1 MSDANAVATRLPE
14 FAQHEPL
21 TWFRRAETRFRLR
34 GIKQATTRA
43 DYVLEALPET
53 IFRRIGPWLDQQ
65 PDEIPYDD
73 LKKHLLKEF
82 SPTTSERARR
92 LFLMPS
98 QPIGDRKP
106 SQLWDEICMLSRLPE
121 TDEDSKNKEVDLK
134 KEIWLQTLPS
144 CVRVLLH
151 NTDEKSMD
159 DLSTL
164 ADEIMMSQN
173 AACHDTSR
181 CLPPDVIYVRR
192 TPDVTPVRRTPDVT
206 PVRRTPDVTPVR
218 RTPDVTPVRRTPDV
232 RPVRRTPDVT
242 PVRRT
247 PDVMPRPAETTDDV
261 VPVQRANWY
270 ANHNQFHATLESNGL
285 CSYHNKFGNRARKC
299 ISGCRWF
306 SKNFTSGRF

>member
-1 MSDANAVATRLPE
+1 MSEANAVATRLPE
-14 FAQHEPL
+14 FSQHEPL

-53 IFRRIGPWLDQQ
+53 IFRRIGPWLNQQ

-92 LFLMPS
+92 LLLMPS

-164 ADEIMMSQN
+164 ADEIMMSKN

-181 CLPPDVIYVRR
+181 CLPPDVMYVRR
-192 TPDVTPVRRTPDVT
+192 TPDVMPVRRTPDVTPVRGTPDVTPVRRTPDVT

-218 RTPDVTPVRRTPDV
+218 RTPDVTS
-232 RPVRRTPDVT
+232 VRRTPDVT

-247 PDVMPRPAETTDDV
+247 PDVTPVRRTPVMPRPAETTDDL
-261 VPVQRANWY
+261 VPVQRA
-270 ANHNQFHATLESNGL
+270 
-285 CSYHNKFGNRARKC
+285 
-299 ISGCRWF
+299 
-306 SKNFTSGRF
+306 

>member
-1 MSDANAVATRLPE
+1 
-14 FAQHEPL
+14 
-21 TWFRRAETRFRLR
+21 
-34 GIKQATTRA
+34 
-43 DYVLEALPET
+43 
-53 IFRRIGPWLDQQ
+53 
-65 PDEIPYDD
+65 
-73 LKKHLLKEF
+73 
-82 SPTTSERARR
+82 
-92 LFLMPS
+92 
-98 QPIGDRKP
+98 
-106 SQLWDEICMLSRLPE
+106 
-121 TDEDSKNKEVDLK
+121 
-134 KEIWLQTLPS
+134 
-144 CVRVLLH
+144 
-151 NTDEKSMD
+151 MD

-164 ADEIMMSQN
+164 ADEIMMSKN

-181 CLPPDVIYVRR
+181 CLPPDVMYVRRTPDVMPVRR

-232 RPVRRTPDVT
+232 T

-247 PDVMPRPAETTDDV
+247 PVMPRPAETTDDL
-261 VPVQRANWY
+261 VPVQRANWH

>member
-92 LFLMPS
+92 LLLMPS

-181 CLPPDVIYVRR
+181 CLPPDVMY
-192 TPDVTPVRRTPDVT
+192 
-206 PVRRTPDVTPVR
+206 
-218 RTPDVTPVRRTPDV
+218 VRRTPDV

>member
-1 MSDANAVATRLPE
+1 MSEANAVATRLPE
-14 FAQHEPL
+14 FLQHEPL

-34 GIKQATTRA
+34 GIKQATTKA

-65 PDEIPYDD
+65 PDESPYDD
-73 LKKHLLKEF
+73 LKKHLLREF

-92 LFLMPS
+92 LLLMPS

-106 SQLWDEICMLSRLPE
+106 SQLWDEVCMLSGLPE
-121 TDEDSKNKEVDLK
+121 IDEDSKKHKEIDLK

-144 CVRVLLH
+144 CIRVLMH
-151 NTDEKSMD
+151 NTDEMSMD

-173 AACHDTSR
+173 AARHDTSR
-181 CLPPDVIYVRR
+181 CLPSDVM
-192 TPDVTPVRRTPDVT
+192 
-206 PVRRTPDVTPVR
+206 
-218 RTPDVTPVRRTPDV
+218 
-232 RPVRRTPDVT
+232 

-247 PDVMPRPAETTDDV
+247 PDVMPARRTPDVMPARRTPDAMPFQRAAETNTDDV
-261 VPVQRANWY
+261 TPVQRANWY

-285 CSYHNKFGNRARKC
+285 CSYHNKFGNRAKKC
-299 ISGCRWF
+299 ITDCRWF
-306 SKNFTSGRF
+306 SKNSTSGRF

>member
-1 MSDANAVATRLPE
+1 MSEANAVATRLPE
-14 FAQHEPL
+14 FSQHEPL

-34 GIKQATTRA
+34 GIKQATTKA

-73 LKKHLLKEF
+73 LKKHLLREF

-92 LFLMPS
+92 LLLMPS

-106 SQLWDEICMLSRLPE
+106 SQLWDEVCMLSRLPE
-121 TDEDSKNKEVDLK
+121 IDEDSKKHKEIDLK

-144 CVRVLLH
+144 CVRVLVH
-151 NTDEKSMD
+151 NTDEMSMD

-173 AACHDTSR
+173 AVRHDTSR
-181 CLPPDVIYVRR
+181 CLPPVVM
-192 TPDVTPVRRTPDVT
+192 
-206 PVRRTPDVTPVR
+206 
-218 RTPDVTPVRRTPDV
+218 
-232 RPVRRTPDVT
+232 

-247 PDVMPRPAETTDDV
+247 PDVMPVRRTPDVMPARRTPDVMPARRTPDAMPFQGAAETNTDDV
-261 VPVQRANWY
+261 TPVQRANWY

-285 CSYHNKFGNRARKC
+285 CSYHNKFGNRAKKG
-299 ISGCRWF
+299 ITGCRWF
-306 SKNFTSGRF
+306 SKNSTSGRF

>member
-1 MSDANAVATRLPE
+1 MSKANAVATRLPE
-14 FAQHEPL
+14 FSHHEPL

-34 GIKQATTRA
+34 GIKQATTRT
-43 DYVLEALPET
+43 DYFLEALPET

-92 LFLMPS
+92 LLLMPS
-98 QPIGDRKP
+98 QPIGDRKL
-106 SQLWDEICMLSRLPE
+106 SQLLDEICMLSRLPE
-121 TDEDSKNKEVDLK
+121 TDEDSKNKEVDMK

-144 CVRVLLH
+144 CVRVFLH

-164 ADEIMMSQN
+164 EDEIMMSQN

-181 CLPPDVIYVRR
+181 CLPPDVMY
-192 TPDVTPVRRTPDVT
+192 
-206 PVRRTPDVTPVR
+206 
-218 RTPDVTPVRRTPDV
+218 
-232 RPVRRTPDVT
+232 VRRTPDVT

-247 PDVMPRPAETTDDV
+247 PDVMPRPAETSDDV
-261 VPVQRANWY
+261 ALVQQVNWY

-299 ISGCRWF
+299 ISGCQWF
-306 SKNFTSGRF
+306 SKLSQSVVSRGNPFTTTTSL

>member
-1 MSDANAVATRLPE
+1 MSKANAVATRLPE
-14 FAQHEPL
+14 FSQHEPL

-73 LKKHLLKEF
+73 LKKHLPKEF

-92 LFLMPS
+92 LLLMPS

-181 CLPPDVIYVRR
+181 CLPPDVRPKNSR
-192 TPDVTPVRRTPDVT
+192 CDVCPKNSRC
-206 PVRRTPDVTPVR
+206 
-218 RTPDVTPVRRTPDV
+218 
-232 RPVRRTPDVT
+232 
-242 PVRRT
+242 
-247 PDVMPRPAETTDDV
+247 
-261 VPVQRANWY
+261 
-270 ANHNQFHATLESNGL
+270 HA
-285 CSYHNKFGNRARKC
+285 CP
-299 ISGCRWF
+299 
-306 SKNFTSGRF
+306 KNSRCHACPKNS

>member
-1 MSDANAVATRLPE
+1 MSEANAVATRLPE
-14 FAQHEPL
+14 FSQHEPF
-21 TWFRRAETRFRLR
+21 TWFRRAEARFRLR

-92 LFLMPS
+92 ILLMPS

-134 KEIWLQTLPS
+134 KKIWLQTLPS
-144 CVRVLLH
+144 CGRVLLH

-173 AACHDTSR
+173 AARYDTSR
-181 CLPPDVIYVRR
+181 CLPPDVMPVRRTPDVMLVRRTPDVAPVRRTPDVAPVRSTLDVTLIR
-192 TPDVTPVRRTPDVT
+192 TPDVTPVRRAPDVT
-206 PVRRTPDVTPVR
+206 SVRRTL
-218 RTPDVTPVRRTPDV
+218 
-232 RPVRRTPDVT
+232 
-242 PVRRT
+242 
-247 PDVMPRPAETTDDV
+247 DVMPRPAKTTDDV
-261 VPVQRANWY
+261 APVQRANWY
-270 ANHNQFHATLESNGL
+270 ANHNQFHATLKSNGL
-285 CSYHNKFGNRARKC
+285 CSCHNKFGNRAKKC
-299 ISGCRWF
+299 ITGCQWS

>member
-1 MSDANAVATRLPE
+1 MSEANAVATRLPE
-14 FAQHEPL
+14 FSQHEPL

-92 LFLMPS
+92 LLLMPS

-164 ADEIMMSQN
+164 ADEIMMSKN

-181 CLPPDVIYVRR
+181 CLPPDVMYVRRTPDVTPVRKTPDVTPVRRTPDVTSVRR

-218 RTPDVTPVRRTPDV
+218 RTP
-232 RPVRRTPDVT
+232 
-242 PVRRT
+242 
-247 PDVMPRPAETTDDV
+247 VMPRPAETTDDL
-261 VPVQRANWY
+261 VPVQRANWH

>member
-1 MSDANAVATRLPE
+1 MSEANAVATRLPE
-14 FAQHEPL
+14 FSQHEPL
-21 TWFRRAETRFRLR
+21 TWFCRAETRFRLR
-34 GIKQATTRA
+34 GIKQAITRA

-65 PDEIPYDD
+65 PDEIPYDN
-73 LKKHLLKEF
+73 LKKYLLKEF

-92 LFLMPS
+92 LLLMPS

-121 TDEDSKNKEVDLK
+121 TDEDSKNKEVDLN

-151 NTDEKSMD
+151 NTDEKSTD

-173 AACHDTSR
+173 VACHDTSR
-181 CLPPDVIYVRR
+181 RL
-192 TPDVTPVRRTPDVT
+192 TPGVMH
-206 PVRRTPDVTPVR
+206 
-218 RTPDVTPVRRTPDV
+218 
-232 RPVRRTPDVT
+232 
-242 PVRRT
+242 VRRT
-247 PDVMPRPAETTDDV
+247 PDVMHVPRTPDVTPARRTPVVMPVRRTPDATPALRPAETNTDDV
-261 VPVQRANWY
+261 APDQRANWY

-299 ISGCRWF
+299 ISGCRWVP
-306 SKNFTSGRF
+306 KNSASGRF

>member
-1 MSDANAVATRLPE
+1 MSEANAVATRLPE
-14 FAQHEPL
+14 FSQHEPL

-34 GIKQATTRA
+34 GIKQATTKA

-73 LKKHLLKEF
+73 LKKHLLREF

-92 LFLMPS
+92 LLLMPS

-121 TDEDSKNKEVDLK
+121 INEDSKNKEVDLK

-151 NTDEKSMD
+151 NTDEKSTD

-181 CLPPDVIYVRR
+181 CLPPDVMHVRR
-192 TPDVTPVRRTPDVT
+192 THDVM
-206 PVRRTPDVTPVR
+206 
-218 RTPDVTPVRRTPDV
+218 
-232 RPVRRTPDVT
+232 

-247 PDVMPRPAETTDDV
+247 PDVMPVRRTPDVMPVRRTPDVMPVRRTPDAIPAPRPAETI
-261 VPVQRANWY
+261 R
-270 ANHNQFHATLESNGL
+270 
-285 CSYHNKFGNRARKC
+285 R
-299 ISGCRWF
+299 CRPCP
-306 SKNFTSGRF
+306 TSQLVCKS

>member
-1 MSDANAVATRLPE
+1 MSEANAVAKRLPE

-43 DYVLEALPET
+43 DYVLGALPET

-65 PDEIPYDD
+65 ADEIPYDD

-82 SPTTSERARR
+82 FPTTSERARR
-92 LFLMPS
+92 LLLMPS

-121 TDEDSKNKEVDLK
+121 TDVSFLK

-159 DLSTL
+159 VLSTL

-181 CLPPDVIYVRR
+181 CLPPDV
-192 TPDVTPVRRTPDVT
+192 
-206 PVRRTPDVTPVR
+206 
-218 RTPDVTPVRRTPDV
+218 
-232 RPVRRTPDVT
+232 
-242 PVRRT
+242 
-247 PDVMPRPAETTDDV
+247 M
-261 VPVQRANWY
+261 
-270 ANHNQFHATLESNGL
+270 
-285 CSYHNKFGNRARKC
+285 
-299 ISGCRWF
+299 
-306 SKNFTSGRF
+306 TSEELPM

>member
-1 MSDANAVATRLPE
+1 MSEANAVATRLPE
-14 FAQHEPL
+14 FSQHEPL

-92 LFLMPS
+92 LLLMPS

-173 AACHDTSR
+173 AACHDTS
-181 CLPPDVIYVRR
+181 
-192 TPDVTPVRRTPDVT
+192 
-206 PVRRTPDVTPVR
+206 
-218 RTPDVTPVRRTPDV
+218 
-232 RPVRRTPDVT
+232 
-242 PVRRT
+242 
-247 PDVMPRPAETTDDV
+247 
-261 VPVQRANWY
+261 
-270 ANHNQFHATLESNGL
+270 
-285 CSYHNKFGNRARKC
+285 
-299 ISGCRWF
+299 
-306 SKNFTSGRF
+306 

>member
-1 MSDANAVATRLPE
+1 MPEANAVATRLPE
-14 FAQHEPL
+14 FSQHEPL

-34 GIKQATTRA
+34 GIKQATTKA

-73 LKKHLLKEF
+73 LKKHLLREF

-92 LFLMPS
+92 LLLMPS
-98 QPIGDRKP
+98 QAIGDRKP

-121 TDEDSKNKEVDLK
+121 INEDSKNKEVDLK

-151 NTDEKSMD
+151 NTDEKSTD

-181 CLPPDVIYVRR
+181 CLPPDVMHVRR
-192 TPDVTPVRRTPDVT
+192 TPAVM
-206 PVRRTPDVTPVR
+206 
-218 RTPDVTPVRRTPDV
+218 
-232 RPVRRTPDVT
+232 

-247 PDVMPRPAETTDDV
+247 PDVMPVRRTPDVMPVRRTPDAMPVPRPAETNTDE
-261 VPVQRANWY
+261 PTGMQIITNSMQ
-270 ANHNQFHATLESNGL
+270 H
-285 CSYHNKFGNRARKC
+285 
-299 ISGCRWF
+299 
-306 SKNFTSGRF
+306 

>member
-1 MSDANAVATRLPE
+1 MSEANAVATRLPE
-14 FAQHEPL
+14 FSQHEPL

-92 LFLMPS
+92 LLLMPS

-144 CVRVLLH
+144 CVRFLLH

-181 CLPPDVIYVRR
+181 CLPPDVMYVRR
-192 TPDVTPVRRTPDVT
+192 TPDVMPVRRTPDVTPVQRTPDVTPVRRTPDVTPVRRIPDVTPVRRTPDVT

-218 RTPDVTPVRRTPDV
+218 RTPDVTPQP
-232 RPVRRTPDVT
+232 
-242 PVRRT
+242 
-247 PDVMPRPAETTDDV
+247 
-261 VPVQRANWY
+261 
-270 ANHNQFHATLESNGL
+270 
-285 CSYHNKFGNRARKC
+285 YHRARPLC
-299 ISGCRWF
+299 
-306 SKNFTSGRF
+306 NA

>member
-1 MSDANAVATRLPE
+1 MYVYKLCQLVAYVLAVAPIIWVSRSIIIYRKSLLSH
-14 FAQHEPL
+14 FIL
-21 TWFRRAETRFRLR
+21 FRNKL
-34 GIKQATTRA
+34 I
-43 DYVLEALPET
+43 LIL
-53 IFRRIGPWLDQQ
+53 IL
-65 PDEIPYDD
+65 IPYDD

-92 LFLMPS
+92 LLLMPS
-98 QPIGDRKP
+98 QHISDRKP

-181 CLPPDVIYVRR
+181 CLPPDVMYVRR
-192 TPDVTPVRRTPDVT
+192 TPDVMPVRRTPDVT
-206 PVRRTPDVTPVR
+206 PVRRTLDVTPVR
-218 RTPDVTPVRRTPDV
+218 RTPDVT
-232 RPVRRTPDVT
+232 PVRRTPDVT

-261 VPVQRANWY
+261 VPVQRAN
-270 ANHNQFHATLESNGL
+270 
-285 CSYHNKFGNRARKC
+285 
-299 ISGCRWF
+299 
-306 SKNFTSGRF
+306 

>member
-1 MSDANAVATRLPE
+1 MSEANAVATRLPE
-14 FAQHEPL
+14 FSQHEPL

-92 LFLMPS
+92 LLLMPS

-121 TDEDSKNKEVDLK
+121 TDEDSKNKEVELK

-151 NTDEKSMD
+151 NTDEMSMD

-173 AACHDTSR
+173 AARHDTSR
-181 CLPPDVIYVRR
+181 CLPPDVMHVRR
-192 TPDVTPVRRTPDVT
+192 TPDVMPARRTPDVM
-206 PVRRTPDVTPVR
+206 
-218 RTPDVTPVRRTPDV
+218 
-232 RPVRRTPDVT
+232 

-247 PDVMPRPAETTDDV
+247 PDVMPVRRTPDVMPVRRTPDVMPVRRTPDAMPALRPAETGRNDV
-261 VPVQRANWY
+261 APVQRANWY

-285 CSYHNKFGNRARKC
+285 CSYHNKFGTRARKC
-299 ISGCRWF
+299 ISGCRWVP
-306 SKNFTSGRF
+306 KNSTSGRF

>member
-92 LFLMPS
+92 LLLMPS

-181 CLPPDVIYVRR
+181 CLPPDVM
-192 TPDVTPVRRTPDVT
+192 PVRRTPDVT
-206 PVRRTPDVTPVR
+206 
-218 RTPDVTPVRRTPDV
+218 
-232 RPVRRTPDVT
+232 PVRRTPDVT